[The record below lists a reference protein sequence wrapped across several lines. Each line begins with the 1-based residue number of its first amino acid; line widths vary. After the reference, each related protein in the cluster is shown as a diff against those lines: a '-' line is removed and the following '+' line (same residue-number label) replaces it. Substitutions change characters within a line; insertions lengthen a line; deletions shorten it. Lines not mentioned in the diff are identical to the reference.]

1 MHACAPAGLN
11 KSLRPMV
18 RSSTVINASFPLNI
32 AHIEVPRFR
41 AVNEEVPASQ
51 FAFLLPTLKLH
62 Q

>member
-1 MHACAPAGLN
+1 MLHTGLN

-41 AVNEEVPASQ
+41 AVNEEVPPSSVWFLFGLFPADAS
-51 FAFLLPTLKLH
+51 TH
-62 Q
+62 